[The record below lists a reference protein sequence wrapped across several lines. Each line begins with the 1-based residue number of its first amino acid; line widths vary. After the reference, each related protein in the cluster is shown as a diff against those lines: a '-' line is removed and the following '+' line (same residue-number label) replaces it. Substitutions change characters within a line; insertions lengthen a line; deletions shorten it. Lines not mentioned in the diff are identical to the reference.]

1 MDGDSILHIVNASSQ
16 NISYINISLI
26 NFEFW
31 ALCWRC
37 QHLPFQF
44 GRTHLICIPN
54 KPLEGGGGVGVAGAN
69 GWIPHYDTR
78 VCLLE
83 RLGESMEKWKPLA
96 IPCSC
101 GVSPFPRQLEV
112 AADLCCVAATAINY
126 HINRREV
133 LDSEANGTSPEN
145 QKSQRSPPKNRGYE
159 WR

>member
-1 MDGDSILHIVNASSQ
+1 MDGASILHIVNASSQ

-78 VCLLE
+78 VRLLE

-126 HINRREV
+126 HINRQEV

-145 QKSQRSPPKNRGYE
+145 QKSQRSPPQKSRL
-159 WR
+159 